1 MRGRS
6 RRHPSKSFR
15 LTRRLALPH
24 SSTATNWTASS
35 GIGRKSVFTKP
46 MLAASGAASLLL
58 CSLGSPALSQTPPA
72 GNGVTALPEINVIAP
87 KQVAGKPKQRAKP
100 RLIARRAVSP
110 RTASSQPTASPAPA
124 PVSPAE
130 QLAAKGNSFDQTRSN
145 IFTTIGTTSN
155 TISNNTIEDLPQ
167 GPNATVEQVLL
178 QAPGVSQDSAASG
191 SLHIR
196 NDHANLQYRI
206 NGVLL
211 PDGVTGFGS
220 IFDTSFIGS
229 MSLVTG
235 ALPAEFGL
243 RTTGLV
249 DITTRTDLFNN
260 SGSVGVYGGSHGTIT
275 PSIEYG
281 GTFGGNCPTTT
292 ATTPG
297 YVKALPASTD
307 CFAGVQ
313 YYFTGRYLQNTV
325 GLENSTPAYNAI
337 HDFTQQDRGFA
348 YMSAF
353 VDPTTRISL
362 IAGTANTNFQIPN
375 NPGQP
380 IGQSGV
386 PVTNAF

>member
-6 RRHPSKSFR
+6 HRYQTKSFR
-15 LTRRLALPH
+15 PTRRQALPG
-24 SSTATNWTASS
+24 SSTATNWGSDLK

-58 CSLGSPALSQTPPA
+58 CSLGGPALSQTPAPA
-72 GNGVTALPEINVIAP
+72 ANGTTALPNIVVEAP

-100 RLIARRAVSP
+100 QVVARRAVSP

-124 PVSPAE
+124 PISPAE
-130 QLAAKGNSFDQTRSN
+130 QLAAKGNSFDQARSN

-155 TISNNTIEDLPQ
+155 TISHDTIQDLPQ
-167 GPNATVEQVLL
+167 GTNQSVEQVLQ

-229 MSLVTG
+229 MSLVPG
-235 ALPAEFGL
+235 AFPAEFGL

-249 DITTRTDLFNN
+249 DIKTRTDLFNN
-260 SGSVGVYGGSHGTIT
+260 SGSVGMH
-275 PSIEYG
+275 
-281 GTFGGNCPTTT
+281 
-292 ATTPG
+292 
-297 YVKALPASTD
+297 
-307 CFAGVQ
+307 
-313 YYFTGRYLQNTV
+313 
-325 GLENSTPAYNAI
+325 
-337 HDFTQQDRGFA
+337 
-348 YMSAF
+348 
-353 VDPTTRISL
+353 
-362 IAGTANTNFQIPN
+362 
-375 NPGQP
+375 
-380 IGQSGV
+380 
-386 PVTNAF
+386 

>member
-1 MRGRS
+1 M
-6 RRHPSKSFR
+6 
-15 LTRRLALPH
+15 
-24 SSTATNWTASS
+24 
-35 GIGRKSVFTKP
+35 FTKP

-58 CSLGSPALSQTPPA
+58 CSLGGPALSQTPPS
-72 GNGVTALPEINVIAP
+72 GNGVTALPEIDVIAP

-100 RLIARRAVSP
+100 RVIARRAVSP
-110 RTASSQPTASPAPA
+110 RTASSQPSPA

-130 QLAAKGNSFDQTRSN
+130 QLAAKGRSFDQARSN

-155 TISNNTIEDLPQ
+155 TISHDTIQDLPQ
-167 GPNATVEQVLL
+167 GTNQTVEQVLL

-249 DITTRTDLFNN
+249 DIKTRTDLFNN

-292 ATTPG
+292 TTTRG

-325 GLENSTPAYNAI
+325 GIENPTPAYNAI
-337 HDFTQQDRGFA
+337 HDFTQQDQRLRL
-348 YMSAF
+348 Y
-353 VDPTTRISL
+353 VRVRRPDHPD
-362 IAGTANTNFQIPN
+362 
-375 NPGQP
+375 QP
-380 IGQSGV
+380 DRRHREQ
-386 PVTNAF
+386 